1 MSLRGEEGGLLLLSI
16 GYWWWTGV
24 EEVGGHGTAVLLDAL
39 ETAWRVR
46 GRLCGKGSSKSIC
59 WWLR

>member
-16 GYWWWTGV
+16 GCWWWTGV

-39 ETAWRVR
+39 ETALRVR
-46 GRLCGKGSSKSIC
+46 GSLCGKDSSNNIC
-59 WWLR
+59 RWLH